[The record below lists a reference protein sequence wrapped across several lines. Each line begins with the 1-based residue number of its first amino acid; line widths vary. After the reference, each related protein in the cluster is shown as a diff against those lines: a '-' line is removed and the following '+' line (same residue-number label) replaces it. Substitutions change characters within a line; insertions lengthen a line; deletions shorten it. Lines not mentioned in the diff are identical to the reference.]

1 MCGICGYVG
10 PGREATLAAMAATLA
25 HRGPDGAGRFIGEGV
40 GLAHRRLAIIDLD
53 GGAQPMTDAAGNVL
67 VFNGEIY
74 NFRELR
80 RELEAFGQ
88 RFATRSDTEVLLAA
102 YRQWGREC
110 LSRLRGM
117 FAFALWDA
125 GRRELFVARDRVGIK
140 PLYYAAVGGVFY
152 FASEAKAL
160 LEIPGFRRRLDRSAL
175 PLYLAFR
182 YTPGERTLFAG
193 IRKLLPGHALTVAA
207 DGTLAFS
214 QYWSLHFDP
223 DEGPS
228 AAQWQERFW
237 GTFEESVRLRMISD
251 VPLGAY
257 LSGGLDSSLLVAAMS
272 ELSSSPVDAFSVG
285 FRDRRFN
292 ELPHAAEVAR
302 RFGCRHHIL
311 HAEDEAAELLDPVVY
326 HLDEPLGDLATIP
339 TFLMARQTK
348 PHVSVVLSGEGADE
362 LLAGYPKYRAVL
374 AGWRLSP
381 WLSGALMAAAA
392 RLDLPIAWRRM
403 GDFLAQ
409 ADPVAAYLRLTAVF
423 TAEEQAALRVGA
435 GRDAAGEEAVAA
447 VIRPHFARDYDG
459 LSRLLTLDFHTWL
472 PDDLLLKNDRM
483 TMAHGV
489 EARVPY
495 LDHRLVELCA
505 RMPSRF
511 KLNWHREKV
520 LLRQVMA
527 GRLPETIRRRKKTG
541 FTVPLAQWM
550 AGPFGAPVR
559 EVLRP
564 EFVAGQ
570 GLFRPEFLERLLR
583 RPLNDPYYRRQF
595 WTVAALGLWMRRFEV
610 EASGS

>member
-10 PGREATLAAMAATLA
+10 PGRETTLKAMAATLA
-25 HRGPDGAGRFIGEGV
+25 HRGPDGAGRFVGEGI
-40 GLAHRRLAIIDLD
+40 GLAHRRLAIIDLE
-53 GGAQPMTDAAGNVL
+53 GGVQPMTDAAGNVL

-74 NFRELR
+74 NFLELR
-80 RELEAFGQ
+80 RELEGLGR
-88 RFATRSDTEVLLAA
+88 RFVTRSDTEVLLGA
-102 YRQWGREC
+102 YRQWGQAC

-160 LEIPGFRRRLDRSAL
+160 LEIPGFRRRLNRSAL
-175 PLYLAFR
+175 PLYLTFR
-182 YTPGERTLFAG
+182 YTPGEQTLFDG

-207 DGTLAFS
+207 DGSLAVS
-214 QYWSLHFDP
+214 QYWNLHFAP

-237 GTFEESVRLRMISD
+237 GTFEEAVRLRMISD

-272 ELSSSPVDAFSVG
+272 GLSSSPVDAFSVG

-292 ELPHAAEVAR
+292 ELPHAAVVAR
-302 RFGCRHHIL
+302 RFGCRHHVL

-326 HLDEPLGDLATIP
+326 HLDEPLGDLAAIP

-348 PHVSVVLSGEGADE
+348 PQVSVVLSGEGADE

-374 AGWRLSP
+374 AGGRLSS
-381 WLSGALMAAAA
+381 WLPGALLAAVA
-392 RLDLPIAWRRM
+392 RLNPPITLRRM
-403 GDFLAQ
+403 CDFLAQ
-409 ADPVAAYLRLTAVF
+409 ADPVEAYLRLTAVF
-423 TAEEQAALRVGA
+423 TAEEQAALLTA
-435 GRDAAGEEAVAA
+435 PDRDAEDFVAA
-447 VIRPHFARDYDG
+447 VARPHFAREYDG
-459 LSRLLTLDFHTWL
+459 LSRLLALDFHTWL
-472 PDDLLLKNDRM
+472 PDDLLLKNDKM

-505 RMPSRF
+505 RIPSRF

-520 LLRQVMA
+520 LLRQVMV
-527 GRLPETIRRRKKTG
+527 GRLPASIRRRRKAG

-550 AGPFGAPVR
+550 AGTFGASVG
-559 EVLRP
+559 EVFRP
-564 EFVAGQ
+564 EFVTAQ
-570 GLFRPEFLERLLR
+570 GLFRPEALEHLLR

-595 WTVAALGLWMRRFEV
+595 WTVAALGLWMRRFQV
-610 EASGS
+610 TVD

>member
-10 PGREATLAAMAATLA
+10 PGRETTLAAMAATLA
-25 HRGPDGAGRFIGEGV
+25 HRGPDGAGRFVGEGI
-40 GLAHRRLAIIDLD
+40 GLAHRRLAIIDLE

-74 NFRELR
+74 NFLELR
-80 RELEAFGQ
+80 RELEGLGR
-88 RFATRSDTEVLLAA
+88 RFVTRSDTEVLLGA
-102 YRQWGREC
+102 YRQWGQAC

-117 FAFALWDA
+117 FAFALWDTE
-125 GRRELFVARDRVGIK
+125 RRELFVARDRVGIK

-160 LEIPGFRRRLDRSAL
+160 LEIPGFRRRLNRTAL
-175 PLYLAFR
+175 PLYLTFR
-182 YTPGERTLFAG
+182 YTPGEQTLFDG

-207 DGTLAFS
+207 DGSLAVS
-214 QYWSLHFDP
+214 QYWSLHFAP

-237 GTFEESVRLRMISD
+237 GTFEEAVRLRMISD

-292 ELPHAAEVAR
+292 ELPHAAVVAR
-302 RFGCRHHIL
+302 HFGCRHHVL
-311 HAEDEAAELLDPVVY
+311 HAEEEAAELLDPVVY
-326 HLDEPLGDLATIP
+326 HLDEPLGDLAAIP

-348 PHVSVVLSGEGADE
+348 PQVSVVLSGEGADE

-374 AGWRLSP
+374 AGARISP
-381 WLSGALMAAAA
+381 WLPGALLAAVA
-392 RLDLPIAWRRM
+392 RLNPPIAWRRM
-403 GDFLAQ
+403 CDFLAQ
-409 ADPVAAYLRLTAVF
+409 ADPVEAYLRLTAVF
-423 TAEEQAALRVGA
+423 TAEEQAALLTA
-435 GRDAAGEEAVAA
+435 PDRDAEDVVAA
-447 VIRPHFARDYDG
+447 VARPHFAREYDG
-459 LSRLLTLDFHTWL
+459 LSRLLALDFHTWL
-472 PDDLLLKNDRM
+472 PDDLLLKNDKM

-495 LDHRLVELCA
+495 LDHQLVELCA
-505 RMPSRF
+505 RIPSRF
-511 KLNWHREKV
+511 KLNWHQEKL
-520 LLRQVMA
+520 LLRRAMV
-527 GRLPETIRRRKKTG
+527 GRLPASIRRRRKAG

-550 AGPFGAPVR
+550 QGPFGAPVR
-559 EVLRP
+559 EVFRP
-564 EFVAGQ
+564 EFVAAR

>member
-10 PGREATLAAMAATLA
+10 PGRETTLEAMAATLA
-25 HRGPDGAGRFIGEGV
+25 HRGPDGAGRFAAEGV
-40 GLAHRRLAIIDLD
+40 GLGHRRLAIIDLE
-53 GGAQPMTDAAGNVL
+53 GGVQPMTDAVGNVL

-74 NFRELR
+74 NFLELR
-80 RELEAFGQ
+80 RELEGLGR
-88 RFATRSDTEVLLAA
+88 RFVTRSDTEVLLGA
-102 YRQWGREC
+102 YRQWGQAC

-140 PLYYAAVGGVFY
+140 PLYYATVGGVFY

-160 LEIPGFRRRLDRSAL
+160 LEIPNFQRRLNRPAL
-175 PLYLAFR
+175 PLYLTFR
-182 YTPGERTLFAG
+182 YTPGEQTLFDG

-207 DGTLAFS
+207 DGSLAVS
-214 QYWSLHFDP
+214 QYWNLHFAP

-237 GTFEESVRLRMISD
+237 GTFEEAVRLRMISD

-272 ELSSSPVDAFSVG
+272 GLSSSPVDAFSVG

-292 ELPHAAEVAR
+292 ELPHAAVVAR
-302 RFGCRHHIL
+302 RFGCRHHVL
-311 HAEDEAAELLDPVVY
+311 HAEEEAAELLDPVVY
-326 HLDEPLGDLATIP
+326 HLDEPLGDLAAIP

-348 PHVSVVLSGEGADE
+348 PQVSVVLSGEGADE

-374 AGWRLSP
+374 AGGRLSP
-381 WLSGALMAAAA
+381 WLPGALLAAVA
-392 RLDLPIAWRRM
+392 RLNPPIAWRRM

-409 ADPVAAYLRLTAVF
+409 ADAVEAYLRLTAVF
-423 TAEEQAALRVGA
+423 TAEEQAALLTA
-435 GRDAAGEEAVAA
+435 PDRDAEDVVAA
-447 VIRPHFARDYDG
+447 VARPHFAREYDG
-459 LSRLLTLDFHTWL
+459 LSRLLALDFHTWL
-472 PDDLLLKNDRM
+472 PDDLLLKNDKM

-495 LDHRLVELCA
+495 LDHQLVELCA
-505 RMPSRF
+505 RIPSRF
-511 KLNWHREKV
+511 KMNWHQEKL
-520 LLRQVMA
+520 LLRRAMTE
-527 GRLPETIRRRKKTG
+527 RLPASIRRRRKTG
-541 FTVPLAQWM
+541 FAVPLAQWM
-550 AGPFGAPVR
+550 QGPFGQRVR
-559 EVLRP
+559 EVFRP
-564 EFVAGQ
+564 EFVAAQ
-570 GLFRPEFLERLLR
+570 GLFRPESLEHLLR

-595 WTVAALGLWMRRFEV
+595 WTVAALGLWMRRFRV
-610 EASGS
+610 TAD

>member
-10 PGREATLAAMAATLA
+10 PGRETILETMAATLA
-25 HRGPDGAGRFIGEGV
+25 HRGPDGAGRFVVEGV
-40 GLAHRRLAIIDLD
+40 GLAHRRLAVIDLE

-88 RFATRSDTEVLLAA
+88 RFATRSDSEVLLAA

-125 GRRELFVARDRVGIK
+125 ERRELFVARDRVGIK

-160 LEIPGFRRRLDRSAL
+160 LEIPGFRRRLNRTAL
-175 PLYLAFR
+175 PLYLTFR
-182 YTPGERTLFAG
+182 YTPGEQTLFDG

-207 DGTLAFS
+207 DGSLAVS
-214 QYWSLHFDP
+214 QYWSLHFAP

-237 GTFEESVRLRMISD
+237 GTFEEAVRLRMISD

-272 ELSSSPVDAFSVG
+272 GLSSSPVDAFSVG

-302 RFGCRHHIL
+302 RFGCRHHVL
-311 HAEDEAAELLDPVVY
+311 HAEDEAAALLDPVIY
-326 HLDEPLGDLATIP
+326 HLDEPLGDLAAIP
-339 TFLMARQTK
+339 TYLMARQTK

-374 AGWRLSP
+374 AGRRLSP
-381 WLSGALMAAAA
+381 WLPGALTTAAS
-392 RLDLPIAWRRM
+392 RFELPIAWSRM
-403 GDFLAQ
+403 CGSLARTD
-409 ADPVAAYLRLTAVF
+409 AVAAYLQLTAVF
-423 TAEEQAALRVGA
+423 TAEEQTALLTA
-435 GRDAAGEEAVAA
+435 PGRDAAEVSAA
-447 VIRPHFARDYDG
+447 VVRPHFAAGYDG
-459 LSRLLTLDFHTWL
+459 LSAMLSLDCQTWL
-472 PDDLLLKNDRM
+472 PDDLLLKNDKM

-505 RMPSRF
+505 RIPSRF
-511 KLNWHREKV
+511 KLNWHQEKL
-520 LLRQVMA
+520 LLRRAMV
-527 GRLPETIRRRKKTG
+527 GRLPASIRRRRKAG

-550 AGPFGAPVR
+550 QGPFGAPVR
-559 EVLRP
+559 AVFNP
-564 EFVAGQ
+564 EFTAAQ
-570 GLFRPEFLERLLR
+570 GLFRSAYLDQLLR

-595 WTVAALGLWMRRFEV
+595 WTVAALGLWMRRFQVTV
-610 EASGS
+610 E